1 MSSLV
6 QIGKVDFRF
15 ECQRGCIECCT
26 QPGEVYLTKDDV
38 SRIAGHLGQTTEQFR
53 TTLCETDADGSLR
66 LTTPADKACHFVL
79 EDGCSIHEVK
89 PLQCRTFPFWPQNV
103 ATRRA
108 WKKVGRVCPGIGV
121 GPVIPIEDVRATA
134 QECKDALP

>member
-1 MSSLV
+1 MRPPARQRPVVDQPQVKAMSSLV

-53 TTLCETDADGSLR
+53 TTLCETDADGGLR
-66 LTTPADKACHFVL
+66 LTTPADKACHFVP
-79 EDGCSIHEVK
+79 SKK
-89 PLQCRTFPFWPQNV
+89 PLHVFLRLVTVVVVKGFSKSYKGPN
-103 ATRRA
+103 
-108 WKKVGRVCPGIGV
+108 IGSYV
-121 GPVIPIEDVRATA
+121 V
-134 QECKDALP
+134 